1 MRGSAVVL
9 CEAKHHCRVIVWS
22 NLLCCETELKTD
34 LRRARAFTDSLFELV
49 GSETLY
55 ERPIPARHRL
65 IFYVGHLDAFD
76 WNQLARG
83 ALGKP
88 SFDPAFDVLF
98 EAGIDP
104 PPGRAPQDTAADWPT
119 VEAVR
124 AYAARTRAAVDEIWY
139 QTPPAVRQMVIEH
152 RWMHAETICYL
163 LHQLD
168 PRLKRRSTPAAPTA
182 PSAAAPLNQFIAID
196 AGAARLGQPSG
207 EFGWDNEFPAHVQ
220 AVPAFEMKKHKVTN
234 GEYLRFVEDGGTAP
248 LFWRERDKAW
258 RLQRMFDEVPL
269 PLDAPVYAT
278 HEQASSYAQ
287 WAGAALPT
295 EAEWHRA
302 AYRDPDEPYPWG
314 NSAPN
319 ELHGNF
325 DFAAWDPVS
334 VTAHPAGDSGYG
346 VSQMIGNGWEWT
358 STPFAG
364 FEGFEPSLYY
374 PGYSA
379 NFFGDEHYVLK
390 GGSPVTSRKLLRRSF
405 RNWFRA
411 DYPYVY
417 STIRLVRH

>member
-1 MRGSAVVL
+1 M
-9 CEAKHHCRVIVWS
+9 K
-22 NLLCCETELKTD
+22 TELH
-34 LRRARAFTDSLFELV
+34 RARAFTDSLFELV
-49 GSETLY
+49 SRETLY
-55 ERPIPARHRL
+55 ERPIPDRHRL

-83 ALGKP
+83 VLGKP

-104 PPGRAPQDTAADWPT
+104 PPGQAPQDTPADWPT

-124 AYAARTRAAVDEIWY
+124 AYVARTRAAVDEVWN
-139 QTPPAVRQMVIEH
+139 QTPADMRQMVIEH

-168 PRLKRRSTPAAPTA
+168 PSLKRRPGAARPVA
-182 PSAAAPLNQFIAID
+182 PPAAAPRSQFLPIE
-196 AGAARLGQPSG
+196 AGVAQLGQPNG
-207 EFGWDNEFPAHVQ
+207 EFGWDNEFPANVQ
-220 AVPAFEMKKHKVTN
+220 SVPAFDISKHKVTN
-234 GEYLRFVEDGGTAP
+234 GEYLRFVEDGGAAP
-248 LFWRERDKAW
+248 QFWRKGDGAW
-258 RLQRMFDEVPL
+258 RLRRMFDDVPL

-278 HEQASSYAQ
+278 HDQARSYAQ
-287 WAGAALPT
+287 RAGAALPT
-295 EAEWHRA
+295 EAEWQRA
-302 AYRDPDEPYPWG
+302 AYRDDRQAYPWG
-314 NSAPN
+314 NAAPN
-319 ELHGNF
+319 GVHGNF
-325 DFAAWDPVS
+325 DFADWDPES
-334 VTAHPAGDSGYG
+334 VTAHPAGDSAYG

-364 FEGFEPSLYY
+364 FDGFKAGSYY
-374 PGYSA
+374 PAYSA
-379 NFFGDEHYVLK
+379 NFFDDDHYVLK

-417 STIRLVRH
+417 STIRLVRR

>member
-1 MRGSAVVL
+1 M
-9 CEAKHHCRVIVWS
+9 
-22 NLLCCETELKTD
+22 NLNSELQ
-34 LRRARAFTDSLFELV
+34 RARAHTDSLFELV
-49 GSETLY
+49 APDTLY
-55 ERPIPARHRL
+55 ERPIQARHRL
-65 IFYVGHLDAFD
+65 IFYVGHLEAFD
-76 WNQLARG
+76 WNQLPRG
-83 ALGKP
+83 VMGTP
-88 SFDPAFDVLF
+88 SFDATFDALF

-104 PPGRAPQDTAADWPT
+104 PPGQAPQDTAADWPS
-119 VEAVR
+119 VEA
-124 AYAARTRAAVDEIWY
+124 ARNYGAKARAAVDRIWH
-139 QTPPAVRQMVIEH
+139 QIPADMQQMVIEH

-168 PRLKRRSTPAAPTA
+168 PALKRRPAVARPLQEPA
-182 PSAAAPLNQFIAID
+182 PSGEFIAIP
-196 AGAARLGQPSG
+196 AGVAQLGQPNG
-207 EFGWDNEFPAHVQ
+207 AFGWDNEFPASTRS
-220 AVPAFEMKKHKVTN
+220 VPSFEISKHKVTN
-234 GEYLRFVEDGGTAP
+234 GEYLRFVDDGGIAP
-248 LFWRERDKAW
+248 LFWRQRDGAW
-258 RLQRMFDEVPL
+258 WLRRMFDEVPL

-278 HEQASSYAQ
+278 HEQAQAYAK

-302 AYRDPDEPYPWG
+302 AYRDDEQAYPWG
-314 NSAPN
+314 NAEPDAV
-319 ELHGNF
+319 HGNF
-325 DFAAWDPVS
+325 DFADWDPVS
-334 VTAHPAGDSGYG
+334 VTAHPRGESAYG

-364 FEGFEPSLYY
+364 FDGFEARTYY

-379 NFFGDEHYVLK
+379 NFFDDEHYVLK